1 MKPRVISSTLCRLL
15 ACCTL
20 LLLSATETCSSDANA
35 RQPRQTRPD
44 PHALL
49 GQRRSVLGQTD
60 TDAAA
65 IEAAAAAAAA
75 QREAAAQ
82 RAEQERQ
89 QAEQSAAALAAAAEQ
104 AAEGITPLEVGT
116 VSVEQV

>member
-1 MKPRVISSTLCRLL
+1 MRPRTGSSTLIRLL

-20 LLLSATETCSSDANA
+20 LLLLATETCANDADGRLT
-35 RQPRQTRPD
+35 RQPLLEQ
-44 PHALL
+44 HAL

-82 RAEQERQ
+82 GAEQERK

-104 AAEGITPLEVGT
+104 AAQGITPLEVGT

>member
-1 MKPRVISSTLCRLL
+1 MRPRAGSSTLSRLL

-20 LLLSATETCSSDANA
+20 LLLATETCANDADGLLP
-35 RQPRQTRPD
+35 RQPLPEQ
-44 PHALL
+44 HALL
-49 GQRRSVLGQTD
+49 AGQRRSVLGQTE

-89 QAEQSAAALAAAAEQ
+89 QAEQSAAASAAAAEQ
-104 AAEGITPLEVGT
+104 AAQGITPLEVGT